1 MREFISLLSAVAV
14 AFCLI
19 ASEASA
25 TTMTFTSSAAFNLAL
40 GGSPVTIEG
49 WDTYALNS
57 TIANGTTLNGVTYN
71 AFPGGTLGR
80 IDNQFNHFG
89 TDSLALRRSSD
100 PNPNKSFFNPGDVLS
115 ISFAKPI
122 YVLGIFFNANF
133 TNVGSLGILTT
144 PIGTVT
150 TGGTYDTGTFYFA
163 GVISTTPQ
171 QRSAPIPNVPARLIW
186 IISPSRAVSQIG
198 SVFLHPHLC
207 SVLCAPWAFVFAAP
221 ALSRDGA
228 GPV

>member
-1 MREFISLLSAVAV
+1 
-14 AFCLI
+14 
-19 ASEASA
+19 
-25 TTMTFTSSAAFNLAL
+25 MTFTSSAAFNLAL
-40 GGSPVTIEG
+40 GGSPVKIEG

-89 TDSLALRRSSD
+89 TQSLALRRASD
-100 PNPNKSFFNPGDVLS
+100 PNPNKSFFNPGDLLS

-133 TNVGSLGILTT
+133 TSAGSLGILST

-150 TGGTYDTGTFYFA
+150 TGGPTYDTGTFYFA
-163 GVISTTPQ
+163 GLISTTPFTT
-171 QRSAPIPNVPARLIW
+171 AT
-186 IISPSRAVSQIG
+186 IG
-198 SVFLHPHLC
+198 SNTKRSSSFNLDNLTFTSSVPDRLGFLTPALVLG
-207 SVLCAPWAFVFAAP
+207 SLCALGFRIRRPG
-221 ALSRDGA
+221 LE
-228 GPV
+228 

>member
-14 AFCLI
+14 AFGLI

-89 TDSLALRRSSD
+89 TDSLALRRASD

-150 TGGTYDTGTFYFA
+150 TGGPTYDTGTFYFA
-163 GVISTTPQ
+163 GVISTTPFT
-171 QRSAPIPNVPARLIW
+171 SAT
-186 IISPSRAVSQIG
+186 IG
-198 SVFLHPHLC
+198 SNTKRSSSFNLDNLTFSSSVPDRLGFLTPAFVLG
-207 SVLCAPWAFVFAAP
+207 SLCALGFRIRRRPG
-221 ALSRDGA
+221 LE
-228 GPV
+228 

>member
-14 AFCLI
+14 AFCLN
-19 ASEASA
+19 APEASA
-25 TTMTFTSSAAFNLAL
+25 TTMTFTSSATFNLAL
-40 GGSPVTIEG
+40 NGNPVTIEG

-89 TDSLALRRSSD
+89 TDSLALRRASD

-122 YVLGIFFNANF
+122 YILGIFFNANF

-150 TGGTYDTGTFYFA
+150 TGGPTYDTGTFYFA
-163 GVISTTPQ
+163 GVISTTPFTT
-171 QRSAPIPNVPARLIW
+171 AT
-186 IISPSRAVSQIG
+186 IG
-198 SVFLHPHLC
+198 SNTKRSSSFNLDNLTFSSSVPDRLGFLTPALVLG
-207 SVLCAPWAFVFAAP
+207 SLCALGFRIRRRPG
-221 ALSRDGA
+221 LE
-228 GPV
+228 